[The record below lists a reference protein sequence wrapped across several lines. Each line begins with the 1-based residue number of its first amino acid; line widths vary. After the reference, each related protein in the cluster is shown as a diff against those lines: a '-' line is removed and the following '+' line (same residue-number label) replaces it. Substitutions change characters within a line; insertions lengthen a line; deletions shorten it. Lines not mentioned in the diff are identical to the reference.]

1 MLKIEAVLKKIR
13 ELLAALCH
21 IQWSGWMKYQFSQ
34 GTFNDDGTWTMPA
47 WAVERRTKLMNM
59 VYSDMSEDEKDK
71 DREEADRFLA
81 LIEEYNKLQSPIIN
95 YPRYD
100 YLNRLE

>member
-1 MLKIEAVLKKIR
+1 MR

-47 WAVERRTKLMNM
+47 WAVYRWTLLMEM
-59 VYSDMSEDEKDK
+59 SYSDMPEDEKDK

-81 LIEEYNKLQSPIIN
+81 LIEEYNKSHSPVIS

-100 YLNRLE
+100 YLNRPE